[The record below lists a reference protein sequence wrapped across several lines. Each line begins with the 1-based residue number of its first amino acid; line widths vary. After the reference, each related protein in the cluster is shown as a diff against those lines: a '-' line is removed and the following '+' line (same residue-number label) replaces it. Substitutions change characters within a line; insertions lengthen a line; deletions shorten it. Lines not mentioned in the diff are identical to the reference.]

1 MSSIMR
7 CLSDVMERPSLRIVL
22 QAATLCFRNGACC
35 EKQRVSTGLPGK
47 ESSERVSAVTHR
59 HVCQLLRCGQFDT
72 AVNFGSNSLRR
83 HQYCKG
89 YGSTFRLNIAMIY
102 DSTSHVAMFGRYWFP
117 FAAEVNNVMRRIDA
131 LLRPVLAPTD
141 SAASESL
148 IFSQQRVLRR
158 RTREPE
164 LTATNRA
171 TLSQNQA
178 SLPSPPLFQMS
189 PEPVASSNLVDQ
201 PVVPW
206 LPPRSCAGH
215 GECCT

>member
-102 DSTSHVAMFGRYWFP
+102 DSTSHVAHVWPLLVSIRGGG
-117 FAAEVNNVMRRIDA
+117 AERDARIECPSA
-131 LLRPVLAPTD
+131 SGACSED
-141 SAASESL
+141 SASMTS
-148 IFSQQRVLRR
+148 SQFRSV
-158 RTREPE
+158 T
-164 LTATNRA
+164 
-171 TLSQNQA
+171 
-178 SLPSPPLFQMS
+178 
-189 PEPVASSNLVDQ
+189 ASSLTEN
-201 PVVPW
+201 
-206 LPPRSCAGH
+206 
-215 GECCT
+215 